1 MEKLPFYL
9 PMIEDDEESVFDS
22 WPNGQRTHDKLSEGL
37 RPYIQEIAVK
47 SQTISQIE
55 RDRYGN
61 QRLAFYANGCDTPY
75 YVTEDFLLTP
85 NQTHDE
91 KKLLV
96 TALMLGDSK
105 LTAVVS
111 DQLLSQLSPKT
122 RSFAKYQLINQP
134 AQQFIDE
141 HISIQVIK

>member
-1 MEKLPFYL
+1 M
-9 PMIEDDEESVFDS
+9 
-22 WPNGQRTHDKLSEGL
+22 
-37 RPYIQEIAVK
+37 
-47 SQTISQIE
+47 
-55 RDRYGN
+55 
-61 QRLAFYANGCDTPY
+61 
-75 YVTEDFLLTP
+75 
-85 NQTHDE
+85 
-91 KKLLV
+91 

>member
-1 MEKLPFYL
+1 M
-9 PMIEDDEESVFDS
+9 
-22 WPNGQRTHDKLSEGL
+22 
-37 RPYIQEIAVK
+37 
-47 SQTISQIE
+47 
-55 RDRYGN
+55 
-61 QRLAFYANGCDTPY
+61 RLALIIRLTIGKAY
-75 YVTEDFLLTP
+75 YENTFRVFHHSLLTP
-85 NQTHDE
+85 NQAHDA

-134 AQQFIDE
+134 A
-141 HISIQVIK
+141 

>member
-1 MEKLPFYL
+1 
-9 PMIEDDEESVFDS
+9 
-22 WPNGQRTHDKLSEGL
+22 QAHD
-37 RPYIQEIAVK
+37 A
-47 SQTISQIE
+47 
-55 RDRYGN
+55 
-61 QRLAFYANGCDTPY
+61 
-75 YVTEDFLLTP
+75 
-85 NQTHDE
+85 

-111 DQLLSQLSPKT
+111 AQLLAQLSPKT
-122 RSFAKYQLINQP
+122 RAFAKYQLINQP